1 MAENGGWFSFER
13 LEVYQLAVQF
23 YALVKIMVK
32 LVPPAAEDDIKQLL
46 RSAKSIIRN
55 ICEGAGEFRRAEK
68 NRFYRM
74 ALRSAEES
82 AGTIKIL
89 QMDYGDRK
97 EFKEGLDLLLRIVP
111 MLIKLCQRR

>member
-1 MAENGGWFSFER
+1 MSEQNGWFSFER
-13 LEVYQLAVQF
+13 LEVYHLAVEF
-23 YALVKIMVK
+23 YRLVKIIVTG
-32 LVPPAAEDDIKQLL
+32 LGPDSADDVKQLL

-82 AGTIKIL
+82 GGTIRIL
-89 QMDYGDRK
+89 IEDYGEK
-97 EFKEGLDLLLRIVP
+97 PIYTEALNLLLRIVP
-111 MLIKLCQRR
+111 MLIKLCQRK